1 MKRPTLPTFTKA
13 PKPED
18 KPPVATPTEAQPKG
32 QKAPKAPKTPKRRIS
47 PQGFL
52 LPESYKQKVIY
63 RENLPFRLTL
73 PAFIILWVVVAAITP
88 LWIYAKG
95 ARTNAEKF
103 AATIAEQDA
112 KATTR
117 ITSLK
122 PVRDKYREIQTLR
135 KQLRVPFT
143 PVLSAIERAIPNG
156 ASLLSAT
163 WNCDTTSSDE
173 KHKRTATLQLQVYYP
188 EGNDPMLGENNQWPT
203 KLEGLLENTGASPT
217 KAEWGSVTPYQGENP
232 STGGKVRPLS
242 LSFELEN

>member
-135 KQLRVPFT
+135 KQLRLP
-143 PVLSAIERAIPNG
+143 LNAIFLTEQ
-156 ASLLSAT
+156 ASSPQPG
-163 WNCDTTSSDE
+163 
-173 KHKRTATLQLQVYYP
+173 TATP
-188 EGNDPMLGENNQWPT
+188 PPPT
-203 KLEGLLENTGASPT
+203 KNTNAQPHSNYKFTTLKETTPCSEKTTNGPQNL
-217 KAEWGSVTPYQGENP
+217 KGS
-232 STGGKVRPLS
+232 
-242 LSFELEN
+242 